1 VLVGARVFESV
12 AEANDDDDE
21 WEEEKRGT
29 AIVRERVFISS
40 SRRYERPRMD

>member
-12 AEANDDDDE
+12 AEANDDDE

-40 SRRYERPRMD
+40 SRRY